1 VAAVAAYGSN
11 DKKFVIST
19 FWLSRVIIAV
29 LICILALLA
38 IGGLGVVLRIGQAT
52 TIVYGACAAV
62 SLCLCGLSLAA
73 ILAPPSAIMLPLGIP
88 WIGAHVRIDALGAA
102 FLTLINL
109 GGFGASLYGIG
120 YGRHEDEPK
129 RVLPFYPVF
138 LAAMNLV
145 VLAGDA
151 YSFLF
156 SWELMSLASWALV
169 MSRHR
174 APETARAGYLYLI
187 MASGGTFA
195 MLLAFGLLAG
205 GAGGD
210 TFAMIAAHRL
220 SPGIAAA
227 VLALVMIGT
236 GSKAGLVPLHVWLP
250 LAHPAAPSHVSA
262 LMSGVMTKVAVYAFI
277 RIVFDLMGPLA
288 WWWGV
293 PALVAGGITAALG
306 ILYALME
313 TDLKRVLA
321 YSTIENI
328 GIIFVALGLGL
339 AFKADGLAGAAAL
352 ALTAA
357 LFHAFN
363 HMLFKSVLF
372 FGAGTVIASTGEPNM
387 EKLGG
392 LIHRMPRSSAAF
404 LVASLA
410 ISALPPFNGFASEWL
425 TFQSILVSPHLDRMG
440 LKLLVPAIGVL
451 LALAAA
457 LAAACFIRAFGITY
471 LGRPRSAAAMAA
483 TEADP
488 WSVGAMIGGAVL
500 CLLAG
505 IFPGLV
511 IDWLRPVCAL
521 LTGGAMPP
529 QASIPWLS
537 IEPIS
542 ASRSSYNGLVI
553 CLFLLASGS
562 LTAAV
567 IHRFASRA
575 VRRGPVWGCGYPAAG
590 QYSATSLAQPIR
602 RVFGAV
608 IFATHERVEM
618 PPPGDIGPARIT
630 RFIRDPVWAF
640 GYAPL
645 GRAVWATASLLNRLQ
660 FLTIRIYLSFVFVT
674 LVLLLAILALWG

>member
-1 VAAVAAYGSN
+1 MQPPMMLAA
-11 DKKFVIST
+11 
-19 FWLSRVIIAV
+19 L
-29 LICILALLA
+29 LCILGLLA
-38 IGGLGVVLRIGQAT
+38 IAGIGAT
-52 TIVYGACAAV
+52 PKGDRATPVVYGGTAVV
-62 SLCLCGLSLAA
+62 SLVLCALSLAA
-73 ILAPPSAIMLPLGIP
+73 ILAPAETLVLPLGIP
-88 WIGAHVRIDALGAA
+88 WIGAHFRLDALSAA
-102 FLTLINL
+102 FLTIVNL
-109 GGFGASLYGIG
+109 GSLGASVYAVG
-120 YGRHEDEPK
+120 YGRHEDDPG
-129 RVLPFYPVF
+129 RVLPFYPIF

-145 VLAGDA
+145 IIADDA

-156 SWELMSLASWALV
+156 AWELMSLASWALV
-169 MSRHR
+169 MARHR
-174 APETARAGYLYLI
+174 AAETARAGYIYLV
-187 MASGGTFA
+187 MASAGTFA
-195 MLLAFGLLAG
+195 LLLAFGLLG
-205 GAGGD
+205 GSAGGD
-210 TFAMIAAHRL
+210 TFATIAAHPL
-220 SPGIAAA
+220 PPGLAALA
-227 VLALVMIGT
+227 LALVFIGA

-262 LMSGVMTKVAVYAFI
+262 LMSGVMTKVAIYAFI
-277 RIVFDLMGPLA
+277 RIVFDLMGTPS

-293 PALVAGGITAALG
+293 PAIVLGSVTAALG

-328 GIIFVALGLGL
+328 GIIFIAIGLAL
-339 AFKADGLAGAAAL
+339 AFKASGLAAAAAL

-372 FGAGTVIASTGEPNM
+372 FGAGSVIAGTGEQDM

-392 LIHRMPRSSAAF
+392 LIHGMPYGAAAF

-425 TFQSILVSPHLDRMG
+425 VFQSILVSPHLDRMG
-440 LKLLVPAIGVL
+440 LKLLVPAAGVL

-457 LAAACFIRAFGITY
+457 LAAACFIRAFGTTY
-471 LGRPRSAAAMAA
+471 LGRPRSAAATRAH
-483 TEADP
+483 EADR
-488 WSVGAMIGGAVL
+488 WSLGAMIGGAAL

-505 IFPGLV
+505 IFPGFV
-511 IDWLRPVCAL
+511 IDWLQPVCTL
-521 LTGGAMPP
+521 LTGGRMPP

-553 CLFLLASGS
+553 CLFLLAAGS

-575 VRRGPVWGCGYPAAG
+575 VRRAPAWGCGYPAAA
-590 QYSATSLAQPIR
+590 QYSATSLAQPLR

-608 IFATHERVEM
+608 VFAAHEDVSM
-618 PPPGDIGPARIT
+618 PAPGDTAPARIT
-630 RFIRDPVWAF
+630 RYMRDPVWAF

-645 GRAVWATASLLNRLQ
+645 AKAVEFAAARLNRVQ
-660 FLTIRIYLSFVFVT
+660 FLTIRTYLSFVFVT
-674 LVLLLAILALWG
+674 LVLLLAVLAVWA

>member
-1 VAAVAAYGSN
+1 MIVA
-11 DKKFVIST
+11 F
-19 FWLSRVIIAV
+19 

-38 IGGLGVVLRIGQAT
+38 TGGLGVVLRIGRAT
-52 TIVYGACAAV
+52 PIVYGACAAV

-73 ILAPPSAIMLPLGIP
+73 ILAPPSAIMLPLGMP
-88 WIGAHVRIDALGAA
+88 WIGAHFRIDALAA
-102 FLTLINL
+102 TFLTLINL

-120 YGRHEDEPK
+120 YGRHEDEPG

-145 VLAGDA
+145 VLAADA

-156 SWELMSLASWALV
+156 TWELMSLASWALV

-195 MLLAFGLLAG
+195 LLLAFGLLAG
-205 GAGGD
+205 SSGGD

-220 SPGIAAA
+220 PPGLAAA

-306 ILYALME
+306 VLYALME

-328 GIIFVALGLGL
+328 GIIFVALGLAL
-339 AFKADGLAGAAAL
+339 AFKADGLTGAAAL

-372 FGAGTVIASTGEPNM
+372 FGAGTVIAATGEPDM

-471 LGRPRSAAAMAA
+471 LGRARSAAAMAA
-483 TEADP
+483 TETDP

-505 IFPGLV
+505 IFPGFV

-553 CLFLLASGS
+553 CLFLLASAS

-575 VRRGPVWGCGYPAAG
+575 VRRGSVWDCGYPAAA

-602 RVFGAV
+602 RVFGSV

-645 GRAVWATASLLNRLQ
+645 GRAIWATASLLNRLQ

-674 LVLLLAILALWG
+674 LVVLLAILALWG

>member
-1 VAAVAAYGSN
+1 VRAAVI
-11 DKKFVIST
+11 VP
-19 FWLSRVIIAV
+19 AV
-29 LICILALLA
+29 LGVLALLA
-38 IGGLGVVLRIGQAT
+38 TSGLGLGLRGARGT
-52 TIVYGACAAV
+52 AIVYAACAAV
-62 SLCLCGLSLAA
+62 TLCLCAVSLAA
-73 ILAPPSAIMLPLGIP
+73 ILRPASTLTLPLGIP
-88 WIGAHVRIDALGAA
+88 WLGVHLRLDALAAA
-102 FLTLINL
+102 FLTIVNL

-120 YGRHEDEPK
+120 YGRHEQSPR

-145 VLAGDA
+145 VLADDA

-156 SWELMSLASWALV
+156 AWELMSLASWALV

-174 APETARAGYLYLI
+174 AAATAQAGYLYLI

-195 MLLAFGLLAG
+195 LLLAFGLLAG
-205 GAGGD
+205 RASGD
-210 TFAMIAAHRL
+210 TFAAIAAHPL
-220 SPGIAAA
+220 SPGLASAA
-227 VLALVMIGT
+227 LILVFIGA

-277 RIVFDLMGPLA
+277 RIVFDLMGAPP

-293 PALVAGGITAALG
+293 PALILGGVTAALG

-313 TDLKRVLA
+313 TDLKRILA

-328 GIIFVALGLGL
+328 GFIFVALGLSL

-372 FGAGTVIASTGEPNM
+372 FGAGTVIVATGEQDI
-387 EKLGG
+387 ERLGG

-425 TFQSILVSPHLDRMG
+425 IFQSILVSPHLDRMG
-440 LKLLVPAIGVL
+440 LKLLVPAVGVL

-457 LAAACFIRAFGITY
+457 LAAACFIRAFGTTY

-483 TEADP
+483 TETDA
-488 WSVGAMIGGAVL
+488 WSLGAMLGGAAL

-505 IFPGLV
+505 IVPGFV

-521 LTGGAMPP
+521 LVAGHMPP
-529 QASIPWLS
+529 QARIAWLS

-553 CLFLLASGS
+553 CGFLLASGS
-562 LTAAV
+562 LTAVV

-575 VRRGPVWGCGYPAAG
+575 VRRGPAWGCGYPAAA

-602 RVFGAV
+602 RVFGSI
-608 IFATHERVEM
+608 IFAAHERVEM
-618 PPPGDIGPARIT
+618 PAPGNTGPARIT
-630 RFIRDPVWAF
+630 RFIRDPVWNF

-645 GRAVWATASLLNRLQ
+645 GQAVSAAAQALNRLQ
-660 FLTIRIYLSFVFVT
+660 FLTIRTYLSFVFVT
-674 LVLLLAILALWG
+674 LVLLLMVLALWG